1 MKTDKEKAIDLWFEY
16 SNKIPEYLAMSIYL
30 GEKAEDFYYELD
42 MVNFVLDNL
51 LKEVAERDKE
61 NGSN

>member
-1 MKTDKEKAIDLWFEY
+1 MKTNKEKAIDLWFEY
-16 SNKIPEYLAMSIYL
+16 SNKLPEYLAMTTYL

-42 MVNFVLDNL
+42 MVNYVLDKL
-51 LKEVAERDKE
+51 LDELKERDKE